1 MLYGLPDETLHK
13 LKEVFLLS
21 KGIKVAVLFGSRARG
36 DFKDNSDIDIG
47 LYIDGELYSGFY
59 DDVDIAAGIYKTNIL
74 IVDEVVNKKLMKN
87 IKNDEVVIYRR
98 NAE

>member
-1 MLYGLPDETLHK
+1 MSYGLPDETLDK
-13 LKEVFLLS
+13 LREIFVLS
-21 KGIKVAVLFGSRARG
+21 KVVKVAVLFGSRARG

-74 IVDEVVNKKLMKN
+74 IVDEVVNQKLMEN
-87 IKNDEVVIYRR
+87 IKNDEVVIYTK
-98 NAE
+98 